1 MTDDRDGGEAAVRG
15 AARGGP
21 AAAEVE
27 LLVAALPVRVARAVR
42 DEGLEDLIEVVLDLG
57 RSPAARYAARE
68 VVVGSGEVTPLDLDH
83 VVGSVSEFGEDNRA
97 GIPRTLHRVSAIRN
111 RRGSIVGLTCRVGRS
126 VTGSAG
132 GVKDLAEDGRS
143 ILLLGRPGVGKTTM
157 LRELARILADDL
169 GRRVVIVD
177 TSNEIAGDGD
187 IPHHAIGR
195 ARRMQVPR
203 PELQHE
209 VMIEAVENHMPE
221 VVVIDEIGTEREAEA
236 ARTIAERGVQLIG
249 TAHGNTLA
257 NLMQNPTLSD
267 LIGGI
272 ESVTLGDDEA
282 RRRGTQK
289 TVLERRAPPTFDAL
303 VEIQSFQQVAVHGEL
318 SSTVDALLRGFAAE
332 AELRTLGATGEVES
346 VERQPVRAPG
356 ERTPAG
362 DLAAGVAAA
371 ERGGAPPRRRGRG
384 AARGEEGTA
393 PADAPKRRILPYGVS
408 RTRLE
413 QAIASTRSES
423 VVADSLGEADAVM
436 TLRPYYRRRSGP
448 LREAEALGVP
458 VIVLRNNTVVQ
469 MEQSLRAMRAG
480 GGSADPTTQALREA
494 EMAIATVSL
503 HGRRSVELA
512 PQSAYLRRVQH
523 ELVSRH
529 GLRSVSRGREP
540 YRRLTVMA
548 GERPEPWAAWEDPDA
563 DPDADPDGAP
573 GPGDE

>member
-1 MTDDRDGGEAAVRG
+1 MSDAADDGEAGVEG
-15 AARGGP
+15 ASQGRLP

-42 DEGLEDLIEVVLDLG
+42 DEGVEDLIEIVLDLG
-57 RSPAARYAARE
+57 RPPAARYATRE
-68 VVVGSGEVTPLDLDH
+68 VVVGSGEVTALDLDH

-126 VTGSAG
+126 VTGSASG
-132 GVKDLAEDGRS
+132 IKDLAEDGRS

-157 LRELARILADDL
+157 LRELAHILADDL

-187 IPHHAIGR
+187 IPHDAIGR

-303 VEIQSFQQVAVHGEL
+303 VEIQSFHRVAVHGEL

-332 AELRTLGATGEVES
+332 AELRSLGATGEVES
-346 VERQPVRAPG
+346 VERHPVRAPG
-356 ERTPAG
+356 ERSPAG
-362 DLAAGVAAA
+362 DVAPGIAAA
-371 ERGGAPPRRRGRG
+371 ERTRVPHRRRGGG
-384 AARGEEGTA
+384 AARGEEAAA

-413 QAIASTRSES
+413 QAIVSTRSES
-423 VVADSLGEADAVM
+423 VVVGSLTEADAVM

-448 LREAEALGVP
+448 LREAEGLGVP

-469 MEQSLRAMRAG
+469 MEQSLRAMRDG

-503 HGRRSVELA
+503 RGRRSVELA

-563 DPDADPDGAP
+563 DPDAE
-573 GPGDE
+573 DE

>member
-1 MTDDRDGGEAAVRG
+1 MNDAPNEGDARGEVAAPEGAGGEG
-15 AARGGP
+15 LP
-21 AAAEVE
+21 EVE
-27 LLVAALPVRVARAVR
+27 LLIEALPARIAGAVR
-42 DEGLEDLIEVVLDLG
+42 EEGLEDLIEVVLDLG
-57 RSPAARYAARE
+57 RPPAARYASRE
-68 VVVGSGEVTPLDLDH
+68 VILGSGEVTALELDH

-111 RRGSIVGLTCRVGRS
+111 RRGSIIGLTCRVGRS
-126 VTGSAG
+126 ITGSASG
-132 GVKDLAEDGRS
+132 IQDLAEDGRS

-157 LRELARILADDL
+157 LRELARILADDI

-221 VVVIDEIGTEREAEA
+221 VVVIDEIGTEREAAA

-272 ESVTLGDDEA
+272 ESVTLGDEEA

-303 VEIQSFQQVAVHGEL
+303 VEIQSFHRVAVHGEL
-318 SSTVDALLRGFAAE
+318 AGIVDALLRGFAAE
-332 AELRTLGATGEVES
+332 AELRTLGAAGEVES
-346 VERQPVRAPG
+346 VGRSPVRPIGERAVVADGPAGAPARGRTPVPPPGAASGGAAVAPAPG
-356 ERTPAG
+356 A
-362 DLAAGVAAA
+362 L
-371 ERGGAPPRRRGRG
+371 
-384 AARGEEGTA
+384 
-393 PADAPKRRILPYGVS
+393 KRRILPYGVS
-408 RTRLE
+408 RTRLQ
-413 QAIASTRSES
+413 QAIVSTRSEAI
-423 VVADSLGEADAVM
+423 VADSLREADAVM

-458 VIVLRNNTVVQ
+458 VLVLRNNTVVQ
-469 MEQSLRAMRAG
+469 MEQSLLAMRGAG
-480 GGSADPTTQALREA
+480 ADADPTTAALREA

-503 HGRRSVELA
+503 RGRRSVELA
-512 PQSAYLRRVQH
+512 PQGAYLRRVQH

-548 GERPEPWAAWEDPDA
+548 GERPEPWAPWVDA
-563 DPDADPDGAP
+563 DDDAAAV
-573 GPGDE
+573 E

>member
-1 MTDDRDGGEAAVRG
+1 MRDAPDDGDARTPGAVSG
-15 AARGGP
+15 ND
-21 AAAEVE
+21 AAEVE
-27 LLVAALPVRVARAVR
+27 LLVEALPARVARSVR
-42 DEGLEDLIEVVLDLG
+42 EEGVDDLIEVVLDLG
-57 RSPAARYAARE
+57 RPPAARYASRE
-68 VVVGSGEVTPLDLDH
+68 IVFDADEVAALDIDH

-132 GVKDLAEDGRS
+132 GIQDLAENGRS

-303 VEIQSFQQVAVHGEL
+303 VEIQSFHRVQVHGEL
-318 SSTVDALLRGFAAE
+318 AGTVDALLRGFAAE
-332 AELRTLGATGEVES
+332 AELRTLGMAGEVES
-346 VERQPVRAPG
+346 VERAPVRPLG
-356 ERTPAG
+356 ERSTPA
-362 DLAAGVAAA
+362 DSAAGSAAEWSGTPARRRAGSAAREAPPAAA
-371 ERGGAPPRRRGRG
+371 GARADGG
-384 AARGEEGTA
+384 
-393 PADAPKRRILPYGVS
+393 PKRRILPYGVS
-408 RTRLE
+408 RTRLQ
-413 QAIASTRSES
+413 QAIASTRSEAA
-423 VVADSLGEADAVM
+423 VVDRLQEADAVM

-448 LREAEALGVP
+448 LREAESLGVP
-458 VIVLRNNTVVQ
+458 VLVLRNNTVAQ
-469 MEQSLRAMRAG
+469 MEQSLLAMRGAG
-480 GGSADPTTQALREA
+480 GAADPTTQALREA

-512 PQSAYLRRVQH
+512 PQGAYLRRVQH

-540 YRRLTVMA
+540 YRRITVMA
-548 GERPEPWAAWEDPDA
+548 GERAEPWAAWDDPDA
-563 DPDADPDGAP
+563 DADMDAD
-573 GPGDE
+573 DE

>member
-1 MTDDRDGGEAAVRG
+1 MTDAADDGDARTPGAVSG
-15 AARGGP
+15 ND
-21 AAAEVE
+21 AAEVE
-27 LLVAALPVRVARAVR
+27 LLVEALPARVARSVR
-42 DEGLEDLIEVVLDLG
+42 EEGVDDLIEVVLDLG
-57 RSPAARYAARE
+57 RPPAARYASRE
-68 VVVGSGEVTPLDLDH
+68 IVFEADEVAALDIDH

-132 GVKDLAEDGRS
+132 GIQDLAENGRS

-303 VEIQSFQQVAVHGEL
+303 VEIQSFHRVQVHGEL
-318 SSTVDALLRGFAAE
+318 AGTVDALLRGFAAE
-332 AELRTLGATGEVES
+332 AELRTLGMAGEVES
-346 VERQPVRAPG
+346 VERAPVRPLG
-356 ERTPAG
+356 ERS
-362 DLAAGVAAA
+362 
-371 ERGGAPPRRRGRG
+371 
-384 AARGEEGTA
+384 A
-393 PADAPKRRILPYGVS
+393 PADNAAGSAAEWSGPPARRRAGSATREAPPAATGTRADGGPKRRILPYGVS
-408 RTRLE
+408 RTRLQ
-413 QAIASTRSES
+413 QAIASTRSEAA
-423 VVADSLGEADAVM
+423 VVDRLQEADAVM

-448 LREAEALGVP
+448 LREAESLGVP
-458 VIVLRNNTVVQ
+458 VLVLRNNTLAQ
-469 MEQSLRAMRAG
+469 MEQSLLAMRGAG
-480 GGSADPTTQALREA
+480 GAADPTTQALREA

-512 PQSAYLRRVQH
+512 PQGAYLRRVQH

-540 YRRLTVMA
+540 YRRITVMA
-548 GERPEPWAAWEDPDA
+548 GERAEPWAAWDDPDA
-563 DPDADPDGAP
+563 DA
-573 GPGDE
+573 GDE

>member
-1 MTDDRDGGEAAVRG
+1 MTDAPKDGDGRTPG
-15 AARGGP
+15 AAGARL
-21 AAAEVE
+21 AAEDAAEVE
-27 LLVAALPVRVARAVR
+27 LLVVALPARVARAVR
-42 DEGLEDLIEVVLDLG
+42 EEGVDDLIEVVLDLG
-57 RSPAARYAARE
+57 RPPAARYATRE
-68 VVVGSGEVTPLDLDH
+68 VVFDADEVTALDIDH

-132 GVKDLAEDGRS
+132 GIQDLAEDGRS

-169 GRRVVIVD
+169 ERRVVIVD

-303 VEIQSFQQVAVHGEL
+303 VEIQSFHRVQVHGEL
-318 SSTVDALLRGFAAE
+318 AGTVDALLRGFAAE
-332 AELRTLGATGEVES
+332 AELRTLGVAGEVES
-346 VERQPVRAPG
+346 VERAPVRPLGERSATDGVTGSAPG
-356 ERTPAG
+356 EWTTPPARGRAGPAPEGGAAAPAG
-362 DLAAGVAAA
+362 ARAAA
-371 ERGGAPPRRRGRG
+371 
-384 AARGEEGTA
+384 
-393 PADAPKRRILPYGVS
+393 APKRRILPYGVS
-408 RTRLE
+408 RTRLQ
-413 QAIASTRSES
+413 QAITSTRSEAA
-423 VVADSLGEADAVM
+423 VVDSLREADAVM

-448 LREAEALGVP
+448 LREAESLGVP
-458 VIVLRNNTVVQ
+458 VLVLRNNTVAQ
-469 MEQSLRAMRAG
+469 MEQSLLAMR
-480 GGSADPTTQALREA
+480 GSGVAADPTTQALREA

-503 HGRRSVELA
+503 HGRRSVELS
-512 PQSAYLRRVQH
+512 PQGAYLRRVQH

-540 YRRLTVMA
+540 YRRITVMA
-548 GERPEPWAAWEDPDA
+548 GERPEPWAAWDDPDA
-563 DPDADPDGAP
+563 DADAEEG
-573 GPGDE
+573 